1 MLNGSYTVY
10 RDVLESR
17 MVGRTFNLVNP
28 KHKKQAS
35 VCNDFLSLNVLVAGL
50 KYINSVSFIFNL
62 TKILFL

>member
-1 MLNGSYTVY
+1 MLNRSYTVY

-17 MVGRTFNLVNP
+17 IVGKTFNLVNP

-35 VCNDFLSLNVLVAGL
+35 VCNDFLSLNMLVAGL

-62 TKILFL
+62 TKILLL